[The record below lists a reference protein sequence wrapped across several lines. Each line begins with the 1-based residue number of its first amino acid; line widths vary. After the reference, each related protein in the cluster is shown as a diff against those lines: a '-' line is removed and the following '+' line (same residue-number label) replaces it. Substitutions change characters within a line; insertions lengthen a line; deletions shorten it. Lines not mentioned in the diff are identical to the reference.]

1 MFGSQW
7 VTSEELCFPVCEMD
21 TDNSSQCCSY
31 WMLWVHLGEHG
42 DPTKW
47 VLKSVGS
54 CPSSQN
60 LMDST

>member
-7 VTSEELCFPVCEMD
+7 VTSEELRFPVCEMD

-42 DPTKW
+42 EDQQSGCLSLWAP
-47 VLKSVGS
+47 VLHPK
-54 CPSSQN
+54 
-60 LMDST
+60 T